1 MSNLTLLLIITFAV
15 IIASYVLSVSKID
28 FSRHLLP
35 QKKSTS
41 TTEET

>member
-1 MSNLTLLLIITFAV
+1 MTNLTILLIITFAV

-28 FSRHLLP
+28 FSRHLSL
-35 QKKSTS
+35 QKKSEN